1 MKKIK
6 TLKYLLGIG
15 ALSALAIVPTSIA
28 MVSCGGSSS
37 DEIVLSDT
45 IEESNI
51 NNLKQALLGITID
64 NYKEYFDG
72 ADYSP
77 NELNSGRMSV
87 EKLSKIMRV
96 QPSLLNSIT
105 FVKSATESEN
115 GMLNVD
121 ININLSENT
130 LFNNENIISL
140 TDVRTGM
147 FDPNSA
153 YNLEMFTIDANSHCL
168 NGLDKSLIES
178 RIGENGTLYIPWSVT
193 TGRKNCWKDSMGTT
207 QIDTLDLSYS
217 QFNPTYNSAGDSIF
231 GIMRVNN
238 VVNHSPL
245 FKYAQGANS
254 DTNNNYTGYL
264 FTDSFYQIID
274 FSNSGIYATYRGMF
288 SRNTSVV
295 PTPTLTT
302 VSFANCTNLSIIGRN
317 TFSNQSALTTIDFR
331 GCPITQVASYAFNGC
346 TNLQTIYVKDA
357 TAKSAIETALNAAHI
372 SGVNVIIQSVVK

>member
-77 NELNSGRMSV
+77 NELNAGRMSV
-87 EKLSKIMRV
+87 EKLSNIMRV
-96 QPSLLNSIT
+96 KPSLLSSIT
-105 FVKSATESEN
+105 FAKSATESKN

-130 LFNNENIISL
+130 LFNNENVISL

-168 NGLDKSLIES
+168 NGLDKSLIEQRVGS
-178 RIGENGTLYIPWSVT
+178 SGTLYIP
-193 TGRKNCWKDSMGTT
+193 
-207 QIDTLDLSYS
+207 
-217 QFNPTYNSAGDSIF
+217 
-231 GIMRVNN
+231 
-238 VVNHSPL
+238 
-245 FKYAQGANS
+245 
-254 DTNNNYTGYL
+254 
-264 FTDSFYQIID
+264 
-274 FSNSGIYATYRGMF
+274 
-288 SRNTSVV
+288 
-295 PTPTLTT
+295 
-302 VSFANCTNLSIIGRN
+302 
-317 TFSNQSALTTIDFR
+317 
-331 GCPITQVASYAFNGC
+331 
-346 TNLQTIYVKDA
+346 
-357 TAKSAIETALNAAHI
+357 
-372 SGVNVIIQSVVK
+372 